1 MNDPET
7 TRELD
12 SKEMDNESTEAADQV
27 REDLAGLRARAQERD
42 KFLALLQRT
51 QADFENYQ
59 KRNQRE
65 RESERRYWHGALAL
79 DLLPVID
86 NLDRAMTAAKQ
97 AGESG
102 PLVQGVGLVQTQ
114 LLDILKRHGIPP
126 APDRKTTTTWTEC
139 IRTHMDMLVATAP
152 LDEGCRPEERVASG
166 ARLWL
171 LGGAVAWALL
181 GDDGPDPFSSWAD
194 LVSYGIWPVG
204 PVGGGLEPDGAS
216 FIS

>member
-1 MNDPET
+1 MNDPKT
-7 TRELD
+7 TREFTSPKQELEGGD
-12 SKEMDNESTEAADQV
+12 NNESTEAADQI

-86 NLDRAMTAAKQ
+86 NLDRAMTSAKQ

-114 LLDILKRHGIPP
+114 LLDILKRHGITPIDALGKSFDPNLHQAIMQQPTADHPP
-126 APDRKTTTTWTEC
+126 NTVIQVLQQGFMIHDRVLRPAGVIVSAP
-139 IRTHMDMLVATAP
+139 
-152 LDEGCRPEERVASG
+152 
-166 ARLWL
+166 
-171 LGGAVAWALL
+171 AL
-181 GDDGPDPFSSWAD
+181 
-194 LVSYGIWPVG
+194 
-204 PVGGGLEPDGAS
+204 
-216 FIS
+216 